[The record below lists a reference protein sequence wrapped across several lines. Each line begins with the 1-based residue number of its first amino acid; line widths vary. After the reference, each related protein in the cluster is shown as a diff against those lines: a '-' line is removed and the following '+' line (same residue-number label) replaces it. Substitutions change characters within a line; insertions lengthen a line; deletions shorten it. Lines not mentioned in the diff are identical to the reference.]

1 MGRYSYL
8 HTAFRNKEFM
18 ELWAKRD
25 DVSQTMPFGKFVG
38 YEGVYQSY
46 VGFHGD
52 RNNPEDNEAAAGADD
67 DPRDVHRRHRG
78 GRRRQDRQGHLD
90 LPGHRDRPLSPARRR
105 APGAGGKYEVE
116 FIKEDGV
123 WKFWHM
129 TLYPLFL
136 TPYNRSWGEPPSRW
150 RANGEMP
157 DMGPYCHHPLEKP
170 FWEYGP
176 DAIYPED
183 EPAVPPALRQLSRHL
198 SPAAYS
204 GPLHPFGPPG
214 APAPSWPGP
223 AARCP
228 GSGPPG

>member
-1 MGRYSYL
+1 MSELNELMLQAERLEAAQACRNLMGRYSYL

-52 RNNPEDNEAAAGADD
+52 RNNPEDYEQLRGLMMIHEMCTDVIEVAADGKTAKGIWISPGTETAPSPGKEKGAWCW
-67 DPRDVHRRHRG
+67 
-78 GRRRQDRQGHLD
+78 
-90 LPGHRDRPLSPARRR
+90 
-105 APGAGGKYEVE
+105 GKYEVE

-136 TPYNRSWGEPPSRW
+136 TPYNRSWGEP
-150 RANGEMP
+150 ALKMAGNGEMP
-157 DMGPYCHHPLEKP
+157 DMGP
-170 FWEYGP
+170 
-176 DAIYPED
+176 
-183 EPAVPPALRQLSRHL
+183 
-198 SPAAYS
+198 
-204 GPLHPFGPPG
+204 
-214 APAPSWPGP
+214 
-223 AARCP
+223 
-228 GSGPPG
+228 

>member
-1 MGRYSYL
+1 MSELNELMLQAERLEAAQACRNLMGRYSYL

-52 RNNPEDNEAAAGADD
+52 RYNPEDYEQLRGLMMIHEMCTDVIEVAADGKTAKGIWISPGTETAPSPGKEKGAWCW
-67 DPRDVHRRHRG
+67 
-78 GRRRQDRQGHLD
+78 
-90 LPGHRDRPLSPARRR
+90 
-105 APGAGGKYEVE
+105 GKYEVE

-129 TLYPLFL
+129 TLSPLFL
-136 TPYNRSWGEPPSRW
+136 TPYNRSWGEP
-150 RANGEMP
+150 ALKMAGNGEMP
-157 DMGPYCHHPLEKP
+157 DMGPYCHPLEKP

-183 EPAVPPALRQLSRHL
+183 EPAVPQRYDS
-198 SPAAYS
+198 Y
-204 GPLHPFGPPG
+204 PG
-214 APAPSWPGP
+214 I
-223 AARCP
+223 
-228 GSGPPG
+228 

>member
-1 MGRYSYL
+1 MSELNELMLQAERLEAAQACRNLMGRYSYL
-8 HTAFRNKEFM
+8 HTAFRNKEFI
-18 ELWAKRD
+18 ELWAKLD

-52 RNNPEDNEAAAGADD
+52 RYNPEDYEQLRGLMMIHEMCTDVIEVAADGKTAKGIWISPGTETAPSPGKEKGAWCW
-67 DPRDVHRRHRG
+67 
-78 GRRRQDRQGHLD
+78 
-90 LPGHRDRPLSPARRR
+90 
-105 APGAGGKYEVE
+105 GKYEVE

-136 TPYNRSWGEPPSRW
+136 TPYNRSWGEP
-150 RANGEMP
+150 ALKMAGNGEMP
-157 DMGPYCHHPLEKP
+157 DMGPYCHPLEKP

-183 EPAVPPALRQLSRHL
+183 EPAVPQRYDS
-198 SPAAYS
+198 Y
-204 GPLHPFGPPG
+204 PG
-214 APAPSWPGP
+214 I
-223 AARCP
+223 
-228 GSGPPG
+228 

>member
-1 MGRYSYL
+1 MSVLNELMLQAERLEAAQACRNLMGRYSYL

-52 RNNPEDNEAAAGADD
+52 RYNPEDYEQLRGLMMIHEMCTDVIEVAADGKTAKGIWISPGTETAPSPGKEKGAWCW
-67 DPRDVHRRHRG
+67 
-78 GRRRQDRQGHLD
+78 
-90 LPGHRDRPLSPARRR
+90 
-105 APGAGGKYEVE
+105 GKYEVE

-136 TPYNRSWGEPPSRW
+136 TPYNRSWGEP
-150 RANGEMP
+150 ALKMAGNGEMP
-157 DMGPYCHHPLEKP
+157 DMGPYCHPLEKP

-183 EPAVPPALRQLSRHL
+183 EPAVPQRYDS
-198 SPAAYS
+198 Y
-204 GPLHPFGPPG
+204 PG
-214 APAPSWPGP
+214 I
-223 AARCP
+223 
-228 GSGPPG
+228 

>member
-1 MGRYSYL
+1 MSELNELMLQAERLEAAQACRNLMGRYSYL

-38 YEGVYQSY
+38 YEGVNQSY

-52 RNNPEDNEAAAGADD
+52 RYNPEDYEQLRGLMMIHEMCTDVIEVAADGKTAKGIWISPGTETAPSPGKETGAWCW
-67 DPRDVHRRHRG
+67 
-78 GRRRQDRQGHLD
+78 
-90 LPGHRDRPLSPARRR
+90 
-105 APGAGGKYEVE
+105 GKYEVE

-136 TPYNRSWGEPPSRW
+136 TPYNRSWGEP
-150 RANGEMP
+150 ALKMAGNGEMP
-157 DMGPYCHHPLEKP
+157 DMGPYCHPLEKP

-183 EPAVPPALRQLSRHL
+183 EPAVPQRYDS
-198 SPAAYS
+198 Y
-204 GPLHPFGPPG
+204 PG
-214 APAPSWPGP
+214 I
-223 AARCP
+223 
-228 GSGPPG
+228 

>member
-1 MGRYSYL
+1 MSELNELMLQAERLEAAQACRNLMGRYSYL

-52 RNNPEDNEAAAGADD
+52 RYNPEDYEQLRGLMMIHEMCTDVIEVAADGKTAKGIWISPGTETAPSPGKEKGAWCW
-67 DPRDVHRRHRG
+67 
-78 GRRRQDRQGHLD
+78 
-90 LPGHRDRPLSPARRR
+90 
-105 APGAGGKYEVE
+105 GKFEVE

-136 TPYNRSWGEPPSRW
+136 TPYNRSWGEP
-150 RANGEMP
+150 ALKMAGNGEMP
-157 DMGPYCHHPLEKP
+157 DMGPYCHPLEKP

-183 EPAVPPALRQLSRHL
+183 EPAVPQRYDS
-198 SPAAYS
+198 Y
-204 GPLHPFGPPG
+204 PG
-214 APAPSWPGP
+214 I
-223 AARCP
+223 
-228 GSGPPG
+228 

>member
-1 MGRYSYL
+1 MSELNELMLQAERLEAAQACRNLMGRYSYL

-52 RNNPEDNEAAAGADD
+52 RYNPEDYEQLRGLMMIHEMCTDVIEVAADGKTAKGIWISPGTETAPSPGKEKGAWCW
-67 DPRDVHRRHRG
+67 
-78 GRRRQDRQGHLD
+78 
-90 LPGHRDRPLSPARRR
+90 
-105 APGAGGKYEVE
+105 GKYEVE
-116 FIKEDGV
+116 FIKEDGM

-136 TPYNRSWGEPPSRW
+136 TPYNRSWGEP
-150 RANGEMP
+150 ALKMAGNGEMP
-157 DMGPYCHHPLEKP
+157 DMGPYCHPLEKP

-183 EPAVPPALRQLSRHL
+183 EPAVPQRYDS
-198 SPAAYS
+198 Y
-204 GPLHPFGPPG
+204 PG
-214 APAPSWPGP
+214 I
-223 AARCP
+223 
-228 GSGPPG
+228 

>member
-1 MGRYSYL
+1 MSELNELMLQAERLEAAQACRNLMGRYSYL

-52 RNNPEDNEAAAGADD
+52 RYNPEDYEQLRGLMMIHEMCTDVIEVAADGKTAKGIWISPGTETAPSPGKEKGAWCW
-67 DPRDVHRRHRG
+67 
-78 GRRRQDRQGHLD
+78 
-90 LPGHRDRPLSPARRR
+90 
-105 APGAGGKYEVE
+105 GKYEVE

-136 TPYNRSWGEPPSRW
+136 TPYNRSWGEP
-150 RANGEMP
+150 ALKMAGNGEMP
-157 DMGPYCHHPLEKP
+157 DMGPYCHPLEKP

-183 EPAVPPALRQLSRHL
+183 EPAVPQRYDS
-198 SPAAYS
+198 Y
-204 GPLHPFGPPG
+204 PG
-214 APAPSWPGP
+214 I
-223 AARCP
+223 
-228 GSGPPG
+228 

>member
-1 MGRYSYL
+1 MSELNELMLQAERLEAAQACRNLMGRYSYL

-52 RNNPEDNEAAAGADD
+52 RYNPEDYEQLRGLMMIHEMCTDVIEVAADGKTAKGIWISPGTETAPSPGTEKGAWCW
-67 DPRDVHRRHRG
+67 
-78 GRRRQDRQGHLD
+78 
-90 LPGHRDRPLSPARRR
+90 
-105 APGAGGKYEVE
+105 GKYEVE

-123 WKFWHM
+123 WKVWHM

-136 TPYNRSWGEPPSRW
+136 TPYNRSWGEP
-150 RANGEMP
+150 ALKMAGNGEMP
-157 DMGPYCHHPLEKP
+157 DMGPYCHPLEKP

-183 EPAVPPALRQLSRHL
+183 EPAVPQRYDS
-198 SPAAYS
+198 Y
-204 GPLHPFGPPG
+204 PG
-214 APAPSWPGP
+214 I
-223 AARCP
+223 
-228 GSGPPG
+228 

>member
-1 MGRYSYL
+1 MSELNELMLQAERLEAAQACRNLMGRYSYL

-52 RNNPEDNEAAAGADD
+52 RYNPEDYEQLRGLMMIHEMCTDVIEVAADGKTAKGIWISPGTETAPSPGKEKGAWCW
-67 DPRDVHRRHRG
+67 
-78 GRRRQDRQGHLD
+78 
-90 LPGHRDRPLSPARRR
+90 
-105 APGAGGKYEVE
+105 GKYEVE

-136 TPYNRSWGEPPSRW
+136 TPYNRSWGEP
-150 RANGEMP
+150 ALKMAGNGEMP
-157 DMGPYCHHPLEKP
+157 DMGPYCHPLEKP
-170 FWEYGP
+170 FWKYGP

-183 EPAVPPALRQLSRHL
+183 EPAVPQRYDS
-198 SPAAYS
+198 Y
-204 GPLHPFGPPG
+204 PG
-214 APAPSWPGP
+214 I
-223 AARCP
+223 
-228 GSGPPG
+228 

>member
-1 MGRYSYL
+1 MSELNELMLQAERLEAAQACRNLMGRYSYL

-46 VGFHGD
+46 VGFHRD
-52 RNNPEDNEAAAGADD
+52 HPEDHEQRRGLMMIHEMCTDVIEVAADGKTAKGIWISPGTETAPSPGKEKGAWCW
-67 DPRDVHRRHRG
+67 
-78 GRRRQDRQGHLD
+78 
-90 LPGHRDRPLSPARRR
+90 
-105 APGAGGKYEVE
+105 GKYEVE

-136 TPYNRSWGEPPSRW
+136 TPYNRSWGEP
-150 RANGEMP
+150 ALKMAGNGEMP
-157 DMGPYCHHPLEKP
+157 DMGPYCHPLEKP

-183 EPAVPPALRQLSRHL
+183 EPAVPQRYDS
-198 SPAAYS
+198 Y
-204 GPLHPFGPPG
+204 PG
-214 APAPSWPGP
+214 I
-223 AARCP
+223 
-228 GSGPPG
+228 

>member
-1 MGRYSYL
+1 MSELNELMLQAERLEAAQACRNLMGRYSYL

-52 RNNPEDNEAAAGADD
+52 RNNPEDYEQLRGLMMIHEMCTDVIEVAADGKTAKGIWISPGTETAPSPGKEKGAWCW
-67 DPRDVHRRHRG
+67 
-78 GRRRQDRQGHLD
+78 
-90 LPGHRDRPLSPARRR
+90 
-105 APGAGGKYEVE
+105 GKYEVE

-136 TPYNRSWGEPPSRW
+136 TPYNRSWGE
-150 RANGEMP
+150 MP
-157 DMGPYCHHPLEKP
+157 DMGPYCHPLEKP

-183 EPAVPPALRQLSRHL
+183 EPAVPQRYDS
-198 SPAAYS
+198 Y
-204 GPLHPFGPPG
+204 PG
-214 APAPSWPGP
+214 I
-223 AARCP
+223 
-228 GSGPPG
+228 

>member
-1 MGRYSYL
+1 MNELNELMLQAERLEAAQACRNLMGRYSYL

-52 RNNPEDNEAAAGADD
+52 RNNPEDYEQLRGLMMIHEMCTDVIEVAADGKTAKGIWISPGTETAPSPGKEKGAWCW
-67 DPRDVHRRHRG
+67 
-78 GRRRQDRQGHLD
+78 
-90 LPGHRDRPLSPARRR
+90 
-105 APGAGGKYEVE
+105 GKYEVE

-136 TPYNRSWGEPPSRW
+136 TPYNRSWGEP
-150 RANGEMP
+150 ALKMAGNGEMP
-157 DMGPYCHHPLEKP
+157 DMGPYCHPLEKP

-183 EPAVPPALRQLSRHL
+183 EPAVPQRYDS
-198 SPAAYS
+198 Y
-204 GPLHPFGPPG
+204 PG
-214 APAPSWPGP
+214 I
-223 AARCP
+223 
-228 GSGPPG
+228 

>member
-1 MGRYSYL
+1 MSEQKELMLQAERLEAAQACRNLMGRYSYL

-52 RNNPEDNEAAAGADD
+52 RYNPEDYEQLRGLMMIHEMCTDVIEVAADGKTAKGIWISPGTETAPSPGKEKGAWCW
-67 DPRDVHRRHRG
+67 
-78 GRRRQDRQGHLD
+78 
-90 LPGHRDRPLSPARRR
+90 
-105 APGAGGKYEVE
+105 GKYEVE

-136 TPYNRSWGEPPSRW
+136 TPYNRSWGEP
-150 RANGEMP
+150 ALKMAGNGEMP
-157 DMGPYCHHPLEKP
+157 DMGPYCHPLEKP

-183 EPAVPPALRQLSRHL
+183 EPAVPQRYDS
-198 SPAAYS
+198 Y
-204 GPLHPFGPPG
+204 PG
-214 APAPSWPGP
+214 I
-223 AARCP
+223 
-228 GSGPPG
+228 

>member
-1 MGRYSYL
+1 MSELNELMLQAERLEAAQACRNLMGRYSYL
-8 HTAFRNKEFM
+8 HSAFRNKEFM
-18 ELWAKRD
+18 ELWSKRD

-52 RNNPEDNEAAAGADD
+52 RYNPEDYEQLRGLMMIHEMCTDVIEVAADGKTA
-67 DPRDVHRRHRG
+67 RG
-78 GRRRQDRQGHLD
+78 IWIS
-90 LPGHRDRPLSPARRR
+90 PGTETAPSP
-105 APGAGGKYEVE
+105 GKEKGSWCWGKYEVE

-136 TPYNRSWGEPPSRW
+136 TPYNRSWGQP
-150 RANGEMP
+150 ALKMAGNGEMP
-157 DMGPYCHHPLEKP
+157 DMGPYCHPLEKP

-183 EPAVPPALRQLSRHL
+183 EPAVPQRYDS
-198 SPAAYS
+198 Y
-204 GPLHPFGPPG
+204 PG
-214 APAPSWPGP
+214 I
-223 AARCP
+223 
-228 GSGPPG
+228 

>member
-1 MGRYSYL
+1 MSELNELMLQAERLEAAQACRNLMGRYSYL

-52 RNNPEDNEAAAGADD
+52 RYNPEDYEQLRGLMMIHEMCTDVIEVAADGKTAKGIWISPGTETAPSPGKEKGAWCW
-67 DPRDVHRRHRG
+67 
-78 GRRRQDRQGHLD
+78 
-90 LPGHRDRPLSPARRR
+90 
-105 APGAGGKYEVE
+105 GKYEVE

-136 TPYNRSWGEPPSRW
+136 TPYNRSWGEP
-150 RANGEMP
+150 ALKMAGNGEMP
-157 DMGPYCHHPLEKP
+157 DMGPYCHPLEKP

-183 EPAVPPALRQLSRHL
+183 EPAVLQRYDS
-198 SPAAYS
+198 Y
-204 GPLHPFGPPG
+204 PG
-214 APAPSWPGP
+214 I
-223 AARCP
+223 
-228 GSGPPG
+228 